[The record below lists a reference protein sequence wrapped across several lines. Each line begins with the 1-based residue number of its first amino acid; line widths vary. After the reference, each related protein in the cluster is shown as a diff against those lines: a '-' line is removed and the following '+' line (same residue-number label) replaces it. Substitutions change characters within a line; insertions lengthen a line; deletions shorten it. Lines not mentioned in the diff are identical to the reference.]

1 MTRWMQSTTFV
12 CFVLTEAIVWFIV
25 LRVIATALDG
35 SVMNELLIDL
45 ERGFGGPL
53 DDPKVAGA
61 TAVLRDAKD
70 SLTSGPSLL
79 LMVGTAFAAVYLS
92 RIVTEL
98 RVNRALAA
106 VTGIFGSIVV
116 LNVLLHIA
124 LAGDLVVWDNSAL
137 TNFLDD
143 PASRLSGLPNAR
155 VFVESPVPGDLR
167 GSSLVVI
174 TGGMFL
180 MWGRFLFV
188 GRGDVSFDRALRSF
202 TIGFPLVMIAVLLG
216 QATSTSAGIYALP
229 YFVLAMLT
237 LAVANAA
244 RTVGVDRGLS
254 GSAPWITS
262 ALVTMGILAVIA
274 SLFGLIALLEVEQV
288 ITPLGELVGRVVGW
302 LLLIIVTPVFW
313 LAQKIMD
320 LFNINPPT
328 FEELGAGGGG
338 GLLEGIAEE
347 LEDEEDPARWPDWVV
362 DGFRL
367 AVFFTISYALYWIG
381 RVLFAKRS
389 DDDDDHAYEE
399 QRGVVEGS
407 GFGGL
412 LRGIFPGRRTERVPP
427 WLSRHAI
434 YQLYARIVG
443 AAEERGFRRRPGET
457 PLEFAR
463 AATTPLDAELF
474 NEIASEFDRARYGRH
489 FAEDENVRPLDR
501 ALSEWELA
509 HPATLELRQAVAR
522 ELSEDEPPRSPPK
535 PPETPPDMPQ
545 PGMI

>member
-1 MTRWMQSTTFV
+1 MTRWMQSATFV
-12 CFVLTEAIVWFIV
+12 CFVLTEAVVWFIV

-45 ERGFGGPL
+45 ERGLGGPL
-53 DDPKVAGA
+53 SDPQVAGA
-61 TAVLRDAKD
+61 TALLRDAKD
-70 SLTSGPSLL
+70 SFTSGPSLL
-79 LMVGTAFAAVYLS
+79 LMVVAAFAAVYLS

-98 RVNRALAA
+98 RMSRALAA
-106 VTGIFGSIVV
+106 LTGIFGSIVL

-124 LAGDLVVWDNSAL
+124 LAGDFVVWDNSAL

-143 PASRLSGLPNAR
+143 PSSRLSGLPQAR
-155 VFVESPVPGDLR
+155 AFVEAPVPEDLR
-167 GSSLVVI
+167 GSSLVVV

-202 TIGFPLVMIAVLLG
+202 TIGFPLVMIAVLFG
-216 QATSTSAGIYALP
+216 QATSASTGIYALP

-244 RTVGVDRGLS
+244 RTVQVDRGLT

-262 ALVTMGILAVIA
+262 ALATMGILTAIA

-288 ITPLGELVGRVVGW
+288 VTPLGEVVGRVVGW
-302 LLLIIVTPVFW
+302 LLLIIVTPIFW
-313 LAQKIMD
+313 LAQTIMD
-320 LFNINPPT
+320 FFNINPGV
-328 FEELGAGGGG
+328 FEELDAGGAGA
-338 GLLEGIAEE
+338 LLEDIAEE
-347 LEDEEDPARWPDWVV
+347 LEDEEDPASWPDWVV

-381 RVLFAKRS
+381 RVLFARRS
-389 DDDDDHAYEE
+389 DDDDDDAYEE
-399 QRGVVEGS
+399 ELGVAEGS
-407 GFGGL
+407 GLGGL
-412 LRGIFPGRRTERVPP
+412 LRGIFPGRRAERVPP
-427 WLSRHAI
+427 WLNRHAI

-474 NEIASEFDRARYGRH
+474 NQIASEFDRARYGRH
-489 FAEDENVRPLDR
+489 FADHEHVRPLDR
-501 ALSEWELA
+501 ALSDWERA
-509 HPATLELRQAVAR
+509 HPATLELRQAIAR
-522 ELSEDEPPRSPPK
+522 ELPEDEPPLSPPE
-535 PPETPPDMPQ
+535 PPEAPPGMPQ
-545 PGMI
+545 PGML